1 MIKINRS
8 ERRRQQRE
16 LEKKTKSEL
25 NVMKRLCGRSEKT
38 NALDWALNL
47 NSKEQEYLN
56 FMMTENSKHDIQIYI
71 DAYEMALRCNL
82 NDDTEII
89 NKINRDVEKE
99 GYKVKEYRDNGGNYV
114 MALKNNKEAIIKDY
128 EKGIENN
135 IKEKDLIKD
144 LAVNYKAT
152 VNAIKL
158 IIKDY
163 KKDNKVKVCNSNT
176 CPFQERNKCTNDVV
190 LSGKGECHQLNETD
204 VKVTKDTEIV
214 TKKEKIFKFID
225 EHKDLSKDELQ
236 KQMMEQFKITSGT
249 ARKYYSLYHQQNV
262 KPDPLAK
269 VKTEVRKELR
279 EKVEEV
285 PKNEEIK
292 PVENSKKSKYKIIKE
307 VVQRD
312 IQGEHGVYHIEN
324 GSMTIDSITYDSKE
338 DIEKDYEIAT
348 DLIEKEYKAKLEE
361 LEALKKEKIDNAV
374 SSRNEALEIMEEFV

>member
-1 MIKINRS
+1 
-8 ERRRQQRE
+8 
-16 LEKKTKSEL
+16 
-25 NVMKRLCGRSEKT
+25 MKRLCGRSEKT

-71 DAYEMALRCNL
+71 DAYEIALRCNL

-99 GYKVKEYRDNGGNYV
+99 GYKVKEYRDNGGNYI

-152 VNAIKL
+152 TNAIKL

-163 KKDNKVKVCNSNT
+163 KKDNAIKICDSGT
-176 CPFQERNKCTNDVV
+176 CPFQKGNKCTNDVV
-190 LSGKGECHQLNETD
+190 LSGKDNCYQFNAND
-204 VKVTKDTEIV
+204 NVKIIKDGAT
-214 TKKEKIFKFID
+214 TKKDKIFKFIK
-225 EHKDLSKDELQ
+225 EHGDLSKDKLYDEIQ
-236 KQMMEQFKITSGT
+236 RNFNITRDSV
-249 ARKYYSLYHQQNV
+249 RKYYSLYIKDNPQNGATV
-262 KPDPLAK
+262 NK
-269 VKTEVRKELR
+269 
-279 EKVEEV
+279 
-285 PKNEEIK
+285 EIK
-292 PVENSKKSKYKIIKE
+292 PVENNKKSKYKIIKE

-324 GSMTIDSITYDSKE
+324 GQMTIDSITYDSKE

-348 DLIEKEYKAKLEE
+348 DLIEKEYNAKLEE

-374 SSRNEALEIMEEFV
+374 SSRNEALEIMEEFM

>member
-99 GYKVKEYRDNGGNYV
+99 GYKVKEYRDNGGDYI

-128 EKGIENN
+128 EKGIANN

-152 VNAIKL
+152 QNAIRL
-158 IIKDY
+158 IVKDY
-163 KKDNKVKVCNSNT
+163 KKSKEDKEIEEAAAYILEEDNQQEVVNT
-176 CPFQERNKCTNDVV
+176 
-190 LSGKGECHQLNETD
+190 
-204 VKVTKDTEIV
+204 
-214 TKKEKIFKFID
+214 
-225 EHKDLSKDELQ
+225 
-236 KQMMEQFKITSGT
+236 T
-249 ARKYYSLYHQQNV
+249 A
-262 KPDPLAK
+262 
-269 VKTEVRKELR
+269 E
-279 EKVEEV
+279 
-285 PKNEEIK
+285 NEEIK
-292 PVENSKKSKYKIIKE
+292 PLENNKKSKYKIIKE

>member
-25 NVMKRLCGRSEKT
+25 NVMKRLCGRSKKT

-71 DAYEMALRCNL
+71 DAYEIALRCNL

-163 KKDNKVKVCNSNT
+163 KKDNKVKVCDSNT

-190 LSGKGECHQLNETD
+190 LSGKGECHQLNASVNDINNDTTSKKEQIFEFID
-204 VKVTKDTEIV
+204 NNQGLSKEQLYEILPEKFNMSKDTI
-214 TKKEKIFKFID
+214 
-225 EHKDLSKDELQ
+225 
-236 KQMMEQFKITSGT
+236 
-249 ARKYYSLYHQQNV
+249 RKYYSLYLKQKN
-262 KPDPLAK
+262 KAAESK
-269 VKTEVRKELR
+269 K
-279 EKVEEV
+279 EEV
-285 PKNEEIK
+285 AENEEIK

>member
-1 MIKINRS
+1 MTKINRS

-56 FMMTENSKHDIQIYI
+56 FMMTENSKYDIQIYI

-99 GYKVKEYRDNGGNYV
+99 SYKVKEYRDNGGDYI

-128 EKGIENN
+128 EKGIANN

-152 VNAIKL
+152 QNAIRL
-158 IIKDY
+158 IVKDY
-163 KKDNKVKVCNSNT
+163 KKSKEDKEIEEAAAYILEEDNQQEVVNT
-176 CPFQERNKCTNDVV
+176 
-190 LSGKGECHQLNETD
+190 
-204 VKVTKDTEIV
+204 
-214 TKKEKIFKFID
+214 
-225 EHKDLSKDELQ
+225 
-236 KQMMEQFKITSGT
+236 T
-249 ARKYYSLYHQQNV
+249 A
-262 KPDPLAK
+262 
-269 VKTEVRKELR
+269 E
-279 EKVEEV
+279 
-285 PKNEEIK
+285 NEEIK
-292 PVENSKKSKYKIIKE
+292 PLENNKKSKYKIIKE

-348 DLIEKEYKAKLEE
+348 DLIEKEYNAKLEE
-361 LEALKKEKIDNAV
+361 LEVLKKEKIDNAV
-374 SSRNEALEIMEEFV
+374 SSRNEALEIMEEFM

>member
-1 MIKINRS
+1 MTKINRS

-99 GYKVKEYRDNGGNYV
+99 SYKVKEYRDNGGDYI

-128 EKGIENN
+128 EKGIANN

-152 VNAIKL
+152 QNAIRL
-158 IIKDY
+158 IVKDY
-163 KKDNKVKVCNSNT
+163 KKSKEDKEIEEAAAYILEEDNQQEVVNT
-176 CPFQERNKCTNDVV
+176 
-190 LSGKGECHQLNETD
+190 
-204 VKVTKDTEIV
+204 
-214 TKKEKIFKFID
+214 
-225 EHKDLSKDELQ
+225 
-236 KQMMEQFKITSGT
+236 T
-249 ARKYYSLYHQQNV
+249 A
-262 KPDPLAK
+262 
-269 VKTEVRKELR
+269 E
-279 EKVEEV
+279 
-285 PKNEEIK
+285 NEEIK
-292 PVENSKKSKYKIIKE
+292 PLENNKKSKYKIIKE

-348 DLIEKEYKAKLEE
+348 DLIEKEYNAKLEE
-361 LEALKKEKIDNAV
+361 LEVLKKEKIDNAV
-374 SSRNEALEIMEEFV
+374 SSRNEALEIMEEFM

>member
-1 MIKINRS
+1 MTKINRS

-99 GYKVKEYRDNGGNYV
+99 GYKVKEYRDNGGDYI

-135 IKEKDLIKD
+135 IKEKNLIKD

-152 VNAIKL
+152 QNAIRL
-158 IIKDY
+158 IVKDY
-163 KKDNKVKVCNSNT
+163 KKSKEDKEIEEAAAYILEEDN
-176 CPFQERNKCTNDVV
+176 Q
-190 LSGKGECHQLNETD
+190 
-204 VKVTKDTEIV
+204 
-214 TKKEKIFKFID
+214 
-225 EHKDLSKDELQ
+225 
-236 KQMMEQFKITSGT
+236 
-249 ARKYYSLYHQQNV
+249 
-262 KPDPLAK
+262 
-269 VKTEVRKELR
+269 
-279 EKVEEV
+279 EEV
-285 PKNEEIK
+285 VNTTAENEEIK
-292 PVENSKKSKYKIIKE
+292 PVENNKKSKYKIIKE

-361 LEALKKEKIDNAV
+361 LEVLKKEKIDNAV
-374 SSRNEALEIMEEFV
+374 SSRNEALEIMEEFM